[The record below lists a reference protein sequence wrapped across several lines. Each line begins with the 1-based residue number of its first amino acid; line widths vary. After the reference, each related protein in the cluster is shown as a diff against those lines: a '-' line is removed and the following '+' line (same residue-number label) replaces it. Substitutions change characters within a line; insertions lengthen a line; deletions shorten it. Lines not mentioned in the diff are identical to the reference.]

1 MGTANTNSGLSLQRR
16 KTIFWCWLF
25 MLPAIS
31 LFLIFQVYPLFANG
45 YYSLFD
51 WNGIGAS
58 FRYIGLRNYSRV
70 LSDSYFWNALGN
82 NYLFMLWVVPL
93 QLVFGLVLALA
104 LNTGCEKIRNTY
116 RTAFFIP
123 VICTAS
129 VVGIIMSFLLGFDGP
144 VTAALSALGLCEP
157 GQNWI
162 SDGDTA
168 MASVI
173 IVYAWKNVGMNM
185 VYWIAALQAVPEELH
200 EAARIDG
207 ANGRQTFFHVT
218 LPLIVPTG
226 AVITVMNV
234 ISSLKIFDLAKTMTD
249 GGPFFKTDFVS
260 LYMYRYA
267 FSASFG
273 QPRMGY
279 AAAAGM
285 IFGLSA
291 ITVAVLVSVCL
302 THSRKKAA

>member
-1 MGTANTNSGLSLQRR
+1 MGTANMNSGLSLQRR
-16 KTIFWCWLF
+16 KNIFWCWLF

-129 VVGIIMSFLLGFDGP
+129 V
-144 VTAALSALGLCEP
+144 
-157 GQNWI
+157 
-162 SDGDTA
+162 
-168 MASVI
+168 
-173 IVYAWKNVGMNM
+173 GM
-185 VYWIAALQAVPEELH
+185 EL
-200 EAARIDG
+200 EA
-207 ANGRQTFFHVT
+207 
-218 LPLIVPTG
+218 PL
-226 AVITVMNV
+226 NV
-234 ISSLKIFDLAKTMTD
+234 IPFNLA
-249 GGPFFKTDFVS
+249 
-260 LYMYRYA
+260 
-267 FSASFG
+267 
-273 QPRMGY
+273 
-279 AAAAGM
+279 
-285 IFGLSA
+285 
-291 ITVAVLVSVCL
+291 
-302 THSRKKAA
+302 

>member
-104 LNTGCEKIRNTY
+104 L
-116 RTAFFIP
+116 IP
-123 VICTAS
+123 
-129 VVGIIMSFLLGFDGP
+129 
-144 VTAALSALGLCEP
+144 
-157 GQNWI
+157 
-162 SDGDTA
+162 
-168 MASVI
+168 
-173 IVYAWKNVGMNM
+173 
-185 VYWIAALQAVPEELH
+185 
-200 EAARIDG
+200 AARKFEIHT
-207 ANGRQTFFHVT
+207 APRF
-218 LPLIVPTG
+218 
-226 AVITVMNV
+226 
-234 ISSLKIFDLAKTMTD
+234 SS
-249 GGPFFKTDFVS
+249 
-260 LYMYRYA
+260 R
-267 FSASFG
+267 
-273 QPRMGY
+273 
-279 AAAAGM
+279 
-285 IFGLSA
+285 
-291 ITVAVLVSVCL
+291 
-302 THSRKKAA
+302 

>member
-1 MGTANTNSGLSLQRR
+1 MGTANMNSGLSLQRR
-16 KTIFWCWLF
+16 KNIFWCWLF

-162 SDGDTA
+162 SEGDTA
-168 MASVI
+168 MASV
-173 IVYAWKNVGMNM
+173 
-185 VYWIAALQAVPEELH
+185 
-200 EAARIDG
+200 
-207 ANGRQTFFHVT
+207 
-218 LPLIVPTG
+218 LIV
-226 AVITVMNV
+226 
-234 ISSLKIFDLAKTMTD
+234 
-249 GGPFFKTDFVS
+249 
-260 LYMYRYA
+260 
-267 FSASFG
+267 
-273 QPRMGY
+273 
-279 AAAAGM
+279 
-285 IFGLSA
+285 
-291 ITVAVLVSVCL
+291 
-302 THSRKKAA
+302 